1 MEEYQVIYEY
11 QKLIKVNFPL
21 NSSNEWKNINGV
33 WLGPVLPLGMANL
46 LTALDA
52 GAGATELG
60 CQHRW
65 GVTVTI
71 KH

>member
-1 MEEYQVIYEY
+1 MEEYQWC
-11 QKLIKVNFPL
+11 LAGSRL
-21 NSSNEWKNINGV
+21 A
-33 WLGPVLPLGMANL
+33 VLPLGMANL

-52 GAGATELG
+52 GGGATELG

-65 GVTVTI
+65 EVTVTI

>member
-1 MEEYQVIYEY
+1 MVFGWVPSCR
-11 QKLIKVNFPL
+11 LAV
-21 NSSNEWKNINGV
+21 
-33 WLGPVLPLGMANL
+33 LGMANL

-52 GAGATELG
+52 GGGATELW

-65 GVTVTI
+65 EVTVTI